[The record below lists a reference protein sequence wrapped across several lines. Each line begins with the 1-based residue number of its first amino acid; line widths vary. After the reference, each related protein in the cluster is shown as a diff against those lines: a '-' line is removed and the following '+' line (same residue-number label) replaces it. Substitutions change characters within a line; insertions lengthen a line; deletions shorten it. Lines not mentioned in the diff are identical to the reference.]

1 MPVTYALFGR
11 YNPGMRIHAL
21 ILAAEEV
28 SDEGRTVNSHTFIG
42 LGVIA
47 VTLFVIWMIRRSRA

>member
-1 MPVTYALFGR
+1 MLATYALFAR
-11 YNPGMRIHAL
+11 YNPGMRISAL

-28 SDEGRTVNSHTFIG
+28 VDEGRTVNNHTFIG

-47 VTLFVIWMIRRSRA
+47 VTLFVIWLIRRSRA